1 VGLSRDPDHFCFFC
15 EEERRIDGE
24 FLSPFSF
31 RICRRKKK
39 YIENNSDKTYL
50 LNDGQDPRL
59 IIIISV
65 RANANVDLIRIGVR
79 FVRRCEFEYTKVVSS
94 RCRVV
99 SSFMILHA
107 SCRRAG
113 NRDRTMAFGVRSS
126 VFVTTGSV
134 AEGSGQEEPYNTS

>member
-1 VGLSRDPDHFCFFC
+1 MVSFSHPSASGYAA
-15 EEERRIDGE
+15 ER
-24 FLSPFSF
+24 
-31 RICRRKKK
+31 KK
-39 YIENNSDKTYL
+39 YIENDWDKTYL